1 MDEET
6 TTITASMSNADRESS
21 IIKTVQAYS
30 KRLMG
35 FIRKQVPNEAD
46 AEDVLQDVFYQLANY
61 TQPIEQ
67 ITAWLFTV
75 ARNKITDRHRK
86 KQPELFEMTFE
97 EEGDDDDF
105 VGDWKDL
112 LFDATDN
119 PEVEYLR
126 GMFWETLYAS
136 LDELPSAQR
145 EVFVL
150 NELEDV
156 PFKVISEQTGET
168 VNTLLSRKRYAVL
181 HLRKRLQSLRDE
193 LLSY

>member
-1 MDEET
+1 
-6 TTITASMSNADRESS
+6 MSNADRESS

-35 FIRKQVPNEAD
+35 FIRKQVPNEED
-46 AEDVLQDVFYQLANY
+46 AEDVLQDVFFQLTNY
-61 TQPIEQ
+61 SQPIEQ
-67 ITAWLFTV
+67 LTAWLFTV
-75 ARNKITDRHRK
+75 ARNKITDRRRK
-86 KQPELFEMTFE
+86 KQPDLFDLTAAE
-97 EEGDDDDF
+97 EEDPDDF

-119 PEVEYLR
+119 PEIEYLR
-126 GMFWETLYAS
+126 GLFWETLYAA

-145 EVFVL
+145 EVFIL
-150 NELEDV
+150 NELEDI
-156 PFKVISEQTGET
+156 PFKVIAEQTGET

-181 HLRKRLQSLRDE
+181 HLRKRLQLLKNE